1 MCLSMAAEA
10 SAASEAEFAAEA
22 DASDVA
28 VIDDA
33 EAESPSDNT
42 ADVDSEEAAS
52 DDVQIDMGADEDAN
66 ADAVD
71 ITDET
76 EPDFDAFSAEGE
88 ETENSFEEQDVT
100 ACTEDTA
107 VQTLNEVVKD
117 NEASL
122 LYTRWK
128 FENGKWKLHLPE
140 CKTPELFNKIQR
152 KSVVGYCR
160 SDAAYRERAGGVQRH
175 TAYEYQLPWQQRGI
189 RKIKGTFVKNKNE
202 CPFLILG

>member
-1 MCLSMAAEA
+1 MKKRIVAIMLSLTMSLSMAAEA

-66 ADAVD
+66 AEAVD

-76 EPDFDAFSAEGE
+76 ESDFDAFSAEGE
-88 ETENSFEEQDVT
+88 KTEISFEEQDVT

-122 LYTRWK
+122 SYTRWK
-128 FENGKWKLHLPE
+128 SENGKWKLYLPE
-140 CKTPELFNKIQR
+140 YKTPELFNKIQR

-175 TAYEYQLPWQQRGI
+175 PTYEYQLPWQQWGL
-189 RKIKGTFVKNKNE
+189 KIHTE
-202 CPFLILG
+202 